1 MIVIVIY
8 IFVIIVYGLIKKVN
22 PYDTFL
28 KGVDE
33 SFNTVKTLFPNILAI
48 ILAINIFINSGIVD
62 AISKI
67 LVNTKIVP
75 EIIIQ
80 IFLKPISWSSSLV
93 MMNKTFELYGVDSF
107 IGKLSSVLQGCSD
120 TTIYIVALY
129 FSSIKLKKTGHTMW
143 VGLLAD
149 FTTFLVSALLCYFLL
164 KV

>member
-8 IFVIIVYGLIKKVN
+8 IFVIVLYGLIKKVN
-22 PYDTFL
+22 PYDSFL
-28 KGVDE
+28 KGVDG
-33 SFNTVKTLFPNILAI
+33 SFKTVKNLFPNILAI
-48 ILAINIFINSGIVD
+48 ILAINIFVNSGIIEV
-62 AISKI
+62 ISSKLI
-67 LVNTKIVP
+67 NSKIVP

-80 IFLKPISWSSSLV
+80 VLLKPISWSSSLV

-120 TTIYIVALY
+120 TTIYIVAMY
-129 FSSIKLKKTGHTMW
+129 FSSINLRKTGHTMW

-149 FTTFLVSALLCYFLL
+149 FTTFLFSALMCYFLL